1 MTTIVSMLE
10 DMVATLNEA
19 MKDAVKSDKGN
30 KTAGTRVRKVM
41 QDIKRSAQD
50 VRNQIQEIRTE

>member
-1 MTTIVSMLE
+1 MTSVVSMLE
-10 DMVATLNEA
+10 DMIATLNET
-19 MKDAVKSDKGN
+19 MKDATKSDKGN

-50 VRNQIQEIRTE
+50 VRNQIQENRAE

>member
-1 MTTIVSMLE
+1 MTSVVSMLE
-10 DMVATLNEA
+10 DMIATLNET
-19 MKDAVKSDKGN
+19 MKDAAKSDKGN

-50 VRNQIQEIRTE
+50 VRIQIQENRTE

>member
-30 KTAGTRVRKVM
+30 KTAGTRVRKIM

-50 VRNQIQEIRTE
+50 VRNQIQEIRSE

>member
-50 VRNQIQEIRTE
+50 VRNQIQEIRSE

>member
-50 VRNQIQEIRTE
+50 VRNKIQDIRTE